1 MRMNTFS
8 ITNFRENLY
17 EIAKQTIN
25 SHEPVTIT
33 SKAGS
38 LILIDKTDFEVL
50 METIYLQS
58 IPGLS
63 HDAVELKQ
71 AKNKDLITRDKL
83 PW

>member
-1 MRMNTFS
+1 MNIFS
-8 ITNFRENLY
+8 ITNFRKNLY
-17 EIAKQTIN
+17 EIAKQIIN

-33 SKAGS
+33 SKAGG
-38 LILIDKTDFEVL
+38 LVLIDKTDFEVL

-63 HDAVELKQ
+63 HDAVALKQ
-71 AKNKDLITRDKL
+71 AKKQDLVTRDKL